1 MTMLNGEPVD
11 TGVPAKAA
19 PAVSAPAGAA
29 APAPSQPIRVGGGT
43 DPTNR
48 SMAQIFGI
56 LAVVMGV
63 AVPPL
68 GIILGL
74 VTRSMLK
81 PEKSPLTTWAI
92 VLGIVFSALWLI
104 GTIAFIA
111 LMIWTATITNQV
123 VNSVQ

>member
-19 PAVSAPAGAA
+19 ASTSA
-29 APAPSQPIRVGGGT
+29 APASPPIRVGAGT

-48 SMAQIFGI
+48 SMGQIFAI
-56 LAVVMGV
+56 VAVVMGV

-68 GIILGL
+68 GIIMGGIA
-74 VTRSMLK
+74 RSMLK

-92 VLGIVFSALWLI
+92 VLGIVFSVLWLL

-111 LMIWTATITNQV
+111 LMWWTTATTISV
-123 VNSVQ
+123 VDSVR